1 MSSCRCKWPVIIDK
15 SPLHQ
20 TIIRIIDS
28 SALARTIKSLIR
40 RSWYNSP
47 GSSLYVD
54 CLLMLHTLNT
64 KHLHTVNA
72 PTPAQGEEFFFPSR
86 KATVEWGEWCVRAS
100 LCGDEEGGWEDTA
113 TCGSAHCLLIVNLP
127 AEVMPGRSTTGSQW
141 MPPTMRTKKPLLT
154 CEPAHSN
161 FLSLNTSE
169 KKSALFVS
177 RLKWRSPW
185 KGPQSDMDHSWQLG
199 YLLEV
204 QYLPAFN
211 CSNTSTNCGLDH

>member
-1 MSSCRCKWPVIIDK
+1 MSSCQCKWPVIIDK

-54 CLLMLHTLNT
+54 CLLMLLTLNT
-64 KHLHTVNA
+64 KHLHTVIA

-100 LCGDEEGGWEDTA
+100 VCGDEEGGWEDTA
-113 TCGSAHCLLIVNLP
+113 TCGSAHCFFIVNLP
-127 AEVMPGRSTTGSQW
+127 AEVMPGRSTTVSQW
-141 MPPTMRTKKPLLT
+141 MPPTIWKKAASYLWASPLQL
-154 CEPAHSN
+154 CVIEHIWKEISVVCLP
-161 FLSLNTSE
+161 SE
-169 KKSALFVS
+169 VAILV
-177 RLKWRSPW
+177 
-185 KGPQSDMDHSWQLG
+185 KGATIRYGS
-199 YLLEV
+199 
-204 QYLPAFN
+204 
-211 CSNTSTNCGLDH
+211 